1 MSSLFTR
8 LMLVT
13 AFFYILVA
21 AINLDAA
28 AQRMGILYQPA
39 PSWGVS
45 EWVQLP
51 AGKAT
56 LDVADFKGKVIY
68 LYCFQN
74 WCPGC
79 HSHGFPL
86 LQKLT
91 RHYKDND
98 AVAFVAV
105 QTTFEGF
112 FTNTFEG
119 AQEIAER
126 YNLTIPVGQSGSSG
140 HPSKLMVSYRT
151 GGTPWS
157 IVIDKKGVVQFNDF
171 HIYEA
176 DAIRLIDGLIKSK

>member
-1 MSSLFTR
+1 MSSLLIRRILSISF
-8 LMLVT
+8 LFLLVT
-13 AFFYILVA
+13 SSF
-21 AINLDAA
+21 DAA
-28 AQRMGILYQPA
+28 ARRLGILNQPA
-39 PSWGVS
+39 PPWGVS
-45 EWVQLP
+45 EWFQLP
-51 AGKAT
+51 AGMAS
-56 LDVADFKGKVIY
+56 LDVDDFKGKVIY

-91 RHYKDND
+91 RYYKDND
-98 AVAFVAV
+98 QVTFLAV

-119 AQEIAER
+119 AQKIAER
-126 YNLTIPVGQSGSSG
+126 YQLKIPFGQSGSSG
-140 HPSKLMVSYRT
+140 QLSQLMVNYRT

-157 IVIDKKGVVQFNDF
+157 IVIDRNGIVQFNDF

-176 DAIRLIDGLIKSK
+176 DAIRLIDRLINSN

>member
-1 MSSLFTR
+1 MSSLFIRCVLTISF
-8 LMLVT
+8 LFLLVT
-13 AFFYILVA
+13 SSF
-21 AINLDAA
+21 DADA
-28 AQRMGILYQPA
+28 RRLGILYQPA
-39 PSWGVS
+39 PSWRVS
-45 EWVQLP
+45 EWFQLP
-51 AGKAT
+51 AGKPS
-56 LDVADFKGKVIY
+56 LDVDDFKGKVIY

-91 RHYKDND
+91 RYYKAND
-98 AVAFVAV
+98 QVTFVAV

-119 AQEIAER
+119 AQKIAER
-126 YNLTIPVGQSGSSG
+126 YQLKIPFGQSGSSG
-140 HPSKLMVSYRT
+140 QLSQLMVNYRT

-157 IVIDKKGVVQFNDF
+157 IVIDRNGIVQFNDF

-176 DAIRLIDGLIKSK
+176 DAIRLIDRLITSN

>member
-1 MSSLFTR
+1 MSSLFIRIALAVTV
-8 LMLVT
+8 LFSMLP
-13 AFFYILVA
+13 
-21 AINLDAA
+21 INFDAA
-28 AQRMGILYQPA
+28 AQRLGILYQRA

-45 EWVQLP
+45 EWFQLP

-56 LDVADFKGKVIY
+56 LDVDDFKGKVIY

-91 RHYKDND
+91 NYYKDND
-98 AVAFVAV
+98 LVKFVAV

-119 AQEIAER
+119 AQKIAER
-126 YNLTIPVGQSGSSG
+126 YNLKIPVGQSGNNGQLSQ
-140 HPSKLMVSYRT
+140 LMRNYRT

-157 IVIDKKGVVQFNDF
+157 IVIDKKGIVQFNDF

-176 DAIRLIDGLIKSK
+176 DAIRLIDGLINFN

>member
-1 MSSLFTR
+1 MSSVFKCHALT
-8 LMLVT
+8 V
-13 AFFYILVA
+13 AFFCILVS
-21 AINLDAA
+21 INFDAS
-28 AQRMGILYQPA
+28 AQRLGILYQPA

-45 EWVQLP
+45 EWFQLP

-91 RHYKDND
+91 GHYKDND
-98 AVAFVAV
+98 VVVFVAV

-119 AQEIAER
+119 AQKIAER
-126 YNLTIPVGQSGSSG
+126 YSLKIPVGQSGSNGQLSQ
-140 HPSKLMVSYRT
+140 LMVSYRT

-157 IVIDKKGVVQFNDF
+157 IVIDKKGIVQFNDF
-171 HIYEA
+171 HIYGA
-176 DAIRLIDGLIKSK
+176 DAIRLIDRLIISN

>member
-1 MSSLFTR
+1 MSSLFIRFSLTI
-8 LMLVT
+8 
-13 AFFYILVA
+13 AFFFLPVS
-21 AINLDAA
+21 INFDAA
-28 AQRMGILYQPA
+28 AQPMGILYQPA

-45 EWVQLP
+45 EWFQLP

-56 LDVADFKGKVIY
+56 LDVHDFKGKVIY

-98 AVAFVAV
+98 SVAFVAV

-112 FTNTFEG
+112 LTNTFAG
-119 AQEIAER
+119 AQKIAER
-126 YNLTIPVGQSGSSG
+126 YSLEIPAGQSGSNGQLSQ
-140 HPSKLMVSYRT
+140 LMVSYRT

-157 IVIDKKGVVQFNDF
+157 IVIDKKGIVQFNDF
-171 HIYEA
+171 HIYET
-176 DAIRLIDGLIKSK
+176 DAIRLIDGLIRSN

>member
-1 MSSLFTR
+1 MSSLFIH
-8 LMLVT
+8 LALPIALFCLLVP
-13 AFFYILVA
+13 
-21 AINLDAA
+21 INFDAA
-28 AQRMGILYQPA
+28 AQRLGILHQPA

-45 EWVQLP
+45 EWFQLP
-51 AGKAT
+51 AGKAS
-56 LDVADFKGKVIY
+56 LDVDDFKGKVIY

-91 RHYKDND
+91 RYYKDND
-98 AVAFVAV
+98 LVSFVAV

-112 FTNTFEG
+112 FTNTFDG
-119 AQEIAER
+119 AQKIMRR

-140 HPSKLMVSYRT
+140 QRSQLMVSYRT

-157 IVIDKKGVVQFNDF
+157 IVIDKNGIVQFNDF

-176 DAIRLIDGLIKSK
+176 DAIKLIDELINSN